1 VAPLLVGL
9 ALAGLHA
16 RFADYYAG
24 TRWLVWLLG
33 PSVTAFAVPIH
44 DQWPLVRRYWRVLLL
59 GIAAGS
65 ATALVSGW
73 ALASLLR
80 STVRCGCCCRVRQHA
95 LCHAIV
101 FHHRRRSGIDRAR
114 GGDRRAGRGDRR
126 GAAGAPAAAHRNRPG
141 AMFGVGAHAA
151 GTAHIQRISP
161 RLGALS
167 GLTMVLTGAL
177 NVVAAP

>member
-73 ALASLLR
+73 ALASLL
-80 STVRCGCCCRVRQHA
+80 
-95 LCHAIV
+95 
-101 FHHRRRSGIDRAR
+101 GIDGALRLTLLPRSISTPFAMQLSSTIGGVPELTALR

-161 RLGALS
+161 RLARFQG
-167 GLTMVLTGAL
+167 
-177 NVVAAP
+177 

>member
-73 ALASLLR
+73 ALASLL
-80 STVRCGCCCRVRQHA
+80 
-95 LCHAIV
+95 
-101 FHHRRRSGIDRAR
+101 GIDGALRLTLLPRSISTPFAMQLSSTIGGVPELTALFVVVTGVLGAVIGEVLLARLPLRTEIARAPCSAWAPMLRAR
-114 GGDRRAGRGDRR
+114 RISSVF
-126 GAAGAPAAAHRNRPG
+126 RPG
-141 AMFGVGAHAA
+141 WARFQG
-151 GTAHIQRISP
+151 
-161 RLGALS
+161 
-167 GLTMVLTGAL
+167 
-177 NVVAAP
+177 